1 MIDVL
6 AIFEF
11 GNGNLGTV
19 SKVSVLVQ
27 DFVYFVLDLRFQIQ
41 INQQLGD
48 KLRDVLGFT
57 FRLHY
62 LVLDRLLDLPEY
74 VAVFNVFE
82 DQLRLLLVA
91 KGHVGAT

>member
-11 GNGNLGTV
+11 GNSNLGTV

-41 INQQLGD
+41 IDQQLGD

-62 LVLDRLLDLPEY
+62 LVLDGLLDLPEY

-91 KGHVGAT
+91 KRHV